1 MLNSYKSASILTW
14 EEISDNRFRDI
25 GSVGG
30 LLIGVLII
38 GLISNGLNLMHVNSY
53 WQFVLKGIIIIA
65 AVYVDMVKQKKQNAA
80 K

>member
-1 MLNSYKSASILTW
+1 MVGHVPGQVQNLHGVL
-14 EEISDNRFRDI
+14 E
-25 GSVGG
+25 GG

-53 WQFVLKGIIIIA
+53 WQYVLKGIIIIA
-65 AVYVDMVKQKKQNAA
+65 AVYVDMIKQKKQNAA